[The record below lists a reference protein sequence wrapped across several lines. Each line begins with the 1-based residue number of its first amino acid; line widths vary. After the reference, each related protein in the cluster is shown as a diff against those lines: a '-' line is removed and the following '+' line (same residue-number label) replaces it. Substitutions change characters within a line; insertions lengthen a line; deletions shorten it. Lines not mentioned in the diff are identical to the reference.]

1 MRTGRAAAALA
12 LAALV
17 AATPACSTTVA
28 GTGRPAGPDPVAA
41 EAPDPPAAPSPAP
54 STEPAP
60 ERSALDSDVVDD
72 ECLLDAL
79 QFTALLDR
87 SVLPPEPG
95 ELVRPDG
102 TRVTSCVAS
111 SAAAFPTPLAAINVY
126 EPRTGTPAEF
136 VRAAPALGRR
146 DLPGAGE
153 AAVLI
158 DTAPGLT
165 MQLAGER
172 YVVTIA
178 VIEGA
183 PSDAAWTAA
192 ATAALAA
199 LPS

>member
-12 LAALV
+12 LAAL
-17 AATPACSTTVA
+17 AATAACSTTVA
-28 GTGRPAGPDPVAA
+28 GAGRAADPGPVAA
-41 EAPDPPAAPSPAP
+41 EAPDPSAAPP
-54 STEPAP
+54 TGPAP
-60 ERSALDSDVVDD
+60 ERSALSSDVVDD

-79 QFTALLDR
+79 EFTALLDR

-111 SAAAFPTPLAAINVY
+111 SASAFPTPLAAINVY
-126 EPRTGTPAEF
+126 EPRTGTPADF
-136 VRAAPALGRR
+136 VRAAPAAGRR

-165 MQLAGER
+165 MQLAGAR
-172 YVVTIA
+172 HVVTIA
-178 VIEGA
+178 VLDGA

>member
-12 LAALV
+12 LAVLV
-17 AATPACSTTVA
+17 AAAAACSTTVA
-28 GTGRPAGPDPVAA
+28 GTGRPAGPGPVAA
-41 EAPDPPAAPSPAP
+41 EAPDPSAAPSA
-54 STEPAP
+54 EPAP
-60 ERSALDSDVVDD
+60 ERSALTSDVLDD

-79 QFTALLDR
+79 EFTALLDR

-111 SAAAFPTPLAAINVY
+111 SASAFPTPLAAINVY

-136 VRAAPALGRR
+136 VRAAPAPGSR

-165 MQLAGER
+165 MQLAGAR

>member
-17 AATPACSTTVA
+17 AATAACSTTVA

-41 EAPDPPAAPSPAP
+41 EAPDPSAAPSPG
-54 STEPAP
+54 PAP
-60 ERSALDSDVVDD
+60 DRSALDSDVLDD

-111 SAAAFPTPLAAINVY
+111 SASAFPTPLAAINVY
-126 EPRTGTPAEF
+126 APRTGTPAEF
-136 VRAAPALGRR
+136 VRAAPASGRR

>member
-1 MRTGRAAAALA
+1 MRTGRAATALA

-17 AATPACSTTVA
+17 AATAACSTTVA
-28 GTGRPAGPDPVAA
+28 GTGRAADPGPVAA
-41 EAPDPPAAPSPAP
+41 EVPGPTPAPPAG
-54 STEPAP
+54 PAP
-60 ERSALDSDVVDD
+60 ERSALSSDVVDD

-79 QFTALLDR
+79 EFTALLDR

-111 SAAAFPTPLAAINVY
+111 SASAFPTPLAAINVY
-126 EPRTGTPAEF
+126 EPRTGTPADF
-136 VRAAPALGRR
+136 VRAAPASGRR

-165 MQLAGER
+165 MQLAGAR

-178 VIEGA
+178 VLDGA

>member
-12 LAALV
+12 LVALV
-17 AATPACSTTVA
+17 AATAACSTTVP
-28 GTGRPAGPDPVAA
+28 GTGRPADPGPVAA
-41 EAPDPPAAPSPAP
+41 EAPGPSAAP
-54 STEPAP
+54 TTAP
-60 ERSALDSDVVDD
+60 ERSALDADVLDD

-79 QFTALLDR
+79 EFTALLDQ

-111 SAAAFPTPLAAINVY
+111 SASAFPTPLAAINVY

-136 VRAAPALGRR
+136 VRAAPASGRR

-165 MQLAGER
+165 MQLAGAR